1 MRRRLR
7 DRRERNSQ
15 PPDEPATPPS
25 VDWQE
30 RAQFFSLAATAMR
43 RFRSARAKERRAYRQ
58 ADTFMFPE
66 VMENMEALGELLSR
80 LESLDPRQ
88 ARIVAMRCFD
98 GLTIEQTADALA
110 ISDETVEREWT
121 HARAWLRLEL
131 SQRSSR

>member
-7 DRRERNSQ
+7 DSRERNSP
-15 PPDEPATPPS
+15 PPDEPVTPPG
-25 VDWQE
+25 VDWLE

-43 RFRSARAKERRAYRQ
+43 RFRAARAKERRAYRRED
-58 ADTFMFPE
+58 ASMTTE
-66 VMENMEALGELLSR
+66 VMENMDAFDELLSR

-98 GLTIEQTADALA
+98 GLTIEQTAHALG

-121 HARAWLRLEL
+121 HARAWLRLEM
-131 SQRSSR
+131 SRRSS